1 MAAVISQG
9 GKISL
14 RELLNQKSPDVPTL
28 DLGWEPVKARLAIF
42 CHSVCGFTRLLE
54 RYTDNCKVDK
64 YALSAHQSIN
74 EWAADHVSHVRQLK
88 DTQFQI
94 EGQIA
99 EEREEEGAML
109 AGELWSSHHEYY
121 G

>member
-1 MAAVISQG
+1 MYPRSILDGSRSKPDSPYSVIRYVAVEDRWI
-9 GKISL
+9 
-14 RELLNQKSPDVPTL
+14 
-28 DLGWEPVKARLAIF
+28 
-42 CHSVCGFTRLLE
+42 
-54 RYTDNCKVDK
+54 YTDHCKIDK

-109 AGELWSSHHEYY
+109 AGEL
-121 G
+121 

>member
-1 MAAVISQG
+1 MYPRSILDGSRSKPDSPFSVTRYVISQN
-9 GKISL
+9 
-14 RELLNQKSPDVPTL
+14 R
-28 DLGWEPVKARLAIF
+28 R
-42 CHSVCGFTRLLE
+42 
-54 RYTDNCKVDK
+54 RYTDHCKIDK

-99 EEREEEGAML
+99 EEREEEGNML
-109 AGELWSSHHEYY
+109 AGELWSSHHEYFD
-121 G
+121 